1 MSVDGNYVSRC
12 YGFVSYLENE
22 SVQKAIEQSSQ
33 VMEKSEEGGSEPLKL
48 SVCEYIPKLDRVGLK
63 SSSCSTNLYVKNFPR
78 QDEDKEFVEDQ
89 LRELF
94 VHFGELISVAIMR
107 DEGGKSKLF
116 GFVCFKRSED
126 S

>member
-1 MSVDGNYVSRC
+1 
-12 YGFVSYLENE
+12 
-22 SVQKAIEQSSQ
+22 
-33 VMEKSEEGGSEPLKL
+33 MEKSEETGSEPLKL
-48 SVCEYIPKLDRVGLK
+48 SVCEYIPKLDRVGLI

-78 QDEDKEFVEDQ
+78 QDGDKEFVEDQ
-89 LRELF
+89 LKELF
-94 VHFGELISVAIMR
+94 APFGELISVAIMK